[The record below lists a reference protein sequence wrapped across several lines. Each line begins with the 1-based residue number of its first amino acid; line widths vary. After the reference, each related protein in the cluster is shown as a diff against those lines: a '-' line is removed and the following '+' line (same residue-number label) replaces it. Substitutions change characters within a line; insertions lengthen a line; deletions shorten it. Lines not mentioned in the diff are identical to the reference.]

1 MLVILG
7 EHNLQVFE
15 HTEHLMHVETVVT
28 HPNYNEETLDYDIM
42 LVKLAQ
48 PVQRDANVQP
58 VALPTACAMAGTS
71 CVMSGWGNTLSNG
84 SESPPPC
91 PRSLGGSVLGD
102 PIIHLLGG
110 WVCAGGLGQDGSG
123 GGGAVIPASVSV
135 GGCPALASGSRSLP
149 KAANSCR
156 HVCTC
161 PGAPGPCAGGPGR
174 HSPGHR

>member
-1 MLVILG
+1 MWLVLLFLGVAAAAPPGADRIIGGYECRPHSQPWLASINLGYHSCGGALIADQWVVSAAHCAYYAQAMLVILG

-84 SESPPPC
+84 ILSCFPFANLC
-91 PRSLGGSVLGD
+91 LQLGVSLGPCLC
-102 PIIHLLGG
+102 L
-110 WVCAGGLGQDGSG
+110 A
-123 GGGAVIPASVSV
+123 AS
-135 GGCPALASGSRSLP
+135 L
-149 KAANSCR
+149 
-156 HVCTC
+156 
-161 PGAPGPCAGGPGR
+161 
-174 HSPGHR
+174 